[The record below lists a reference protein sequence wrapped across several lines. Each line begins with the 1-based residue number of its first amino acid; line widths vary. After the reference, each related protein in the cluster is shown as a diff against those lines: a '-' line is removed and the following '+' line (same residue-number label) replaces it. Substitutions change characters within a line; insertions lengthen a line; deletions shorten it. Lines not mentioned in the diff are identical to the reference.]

1 MVRAGSTGVL
11 SVGAAGRS
19 WEELFGV
26 TAVGPAGAVLEK
38 QINDKRKARGEGVEH
53 LFLAYH
59 LPRSFALAW
68 SW

>member
-11 SVGAAGRS
+11 SVGTAGRS

-38 QINDKRKARGEGVEH
+38 QINDKRKA
-53 LFLAYH
+53 
-59 LPRSFALAW
+59 
-68 SW
+68 